1 MNINK
6 VKAYIICLIFASL
19 PIVNVG
25 GAVHNSGVMYNI
37 EKVDESQ
44 ILIEISKRD
53 ENTSEG
59 IKIIYYYLVNGKT
72 LHIGYETGEN
82 MSQKAYL
89 QYNLINAIP
98 PIKVRLINV
107 DNRNWLPFSDIK
119 GIEAEE
125 YIMHLYDAGI
135 VNGRS
140 DGTFAPDSFITR
152 AEFMVLLV
160 NSLKPK
166 KMSENTY
173 VFSDIS
179 NHWAKDI
186 ILISAENNF
195 ISGYNDNTIR
205 PDRPITLAEVS
216 SIISRAFNFRTS
228 KNGIYSKLKKDR
240 WYSDSVKKMFDSGIL
255 KVDDKIYDN
264 FDEESFITR
273 GNCAIMI
280 SRALST
286 Y

>member
-1 MNINK
+1 
-6 VKAYIICLIFASL
+6 
-19 PIVNVG
+19 
-25 GAVHNSGVMYNI
+25 
-37 EKVDESQ
+37 
-44 ILIEISKRD
+44 
-53 ENTSEG
+53 
-59 IKIIYYYLVNGKT
+59 
-72 LHIGYETGEN
+72 
-82 MSQKAYL
+82 
-89 QYNLINAIP
+89 
-98 PIKVRLINV
+98 
-107 DNRNWLPFSDIK
+107 
-119 GIEAEE
+119 
-125 YIMHLYDAGI
+125 MHLYDAGI

-186 ILISAENNF
+186 ILIAAENNF

-216 SIISRAFNFRTS
+216 SIISRAFNFKTS
-228 KNGIYSKLKKDR
+228 KNGMYSKLKKDR

-255 KVDDKIYDN
+255 KVTDEIYDN